1 MKSYVYIYTYFVL
14 FLFTSVCLAQSRT
27 VQKNNMQWV
36 QYYTTTHLNDDWN
49 LQIDGGY
56 RLQNNFEDK
65 VGYILR
71 SAVAYQKTNKL
82 FLAAGL
88 GYLGNYS
95 NDVFSR
101 H

>member
-1 MKSYVYIYTYFVL
+1 MKPLIYAYFVL

-36 QYYTTTHLNDDWN
+36 QYYTTTHLNDDWY

-82 FLAAGL
+82 SLAAGL